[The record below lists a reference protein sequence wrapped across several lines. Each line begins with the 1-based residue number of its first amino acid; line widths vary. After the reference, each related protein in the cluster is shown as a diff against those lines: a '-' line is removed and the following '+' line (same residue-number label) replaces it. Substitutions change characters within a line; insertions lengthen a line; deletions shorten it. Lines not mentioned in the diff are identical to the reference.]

1 MPRAARPILVFVHI
15 FSSAGTTTRETL
27 KQWSRRRESP
37 TATCR
42 FVSAGRCGGGGARR
56 RLTFASFVRLLRPR
70 RRRLGS
76 ANALCTSGA
85 RVAVPRPDVDVVAGH
100 LWFGTLPASRP
111 AIYVTCLR
119 DPVVLRISAALYL
132 RLKRYDALSLEDVAA
147 DVAAGYVK
155 KANKEKPFYANSVKR
170 LGAAEPMSRYG
181 SYVNG
186 AVASESARRARARP
200 GRVLRRRR
208 TDGEVRPLH
217 RDVEEIAALERRDR
231 RLLARRGR
239 RRENGNK
246 CKHSTCAVLN
256 ALGADAR
263 RALNRTVA
271 YERKVYAAAV
281 AVHDRRCA
289 ERLGKKVCDAVPA
302 SEAVVY
308 VRNTREL
315 PARAATTSPP
325 PNAIGESPRQPS
337 GLRRRRRRRS
347 TTWRWTSFRSCVGAP
362 TARAATTSA
371 ASLPARTAPS
381 MLPRTSGS

>member
-1 MPRAARPILVFVHI
+1 MRQPWTWALLLFMISGGAAKKGGKAKLMRSIVIKKRGRNATLPLLIKPHVLDSDAAWRAAKKICDGKTRLQERPILVFVHV
-15 FSSAGTTTRETL
+15 FKSAGTTTRETL
-27 KQWSRRRESP
+27 KQWSARRESP

-42 FVSAGRCGGGGARR
+42 FVSAGRCGGGGAAR
-56 RLTFASFVRLLRPR
+56 RLTFSTFARLLRPR

-76 ANALCTSGA
+76 ANGLCTSGA
-85 RVAVPRPDVDVVAGH
+85 HVAVPRPDVDVVAGH

-119 DPVVLRISAALYL
+119 DPVVLRVSGALYL

-155 KANKEKPFYANSVKR
+155 KADREKPYYANFVKR

-186 AVASESARRARARP
+186 AVASESARRAA
-200 GRVLRRRR
+200 RVLDDSFAVVGLTEKYGLFIEMLRKLLPLKGE
-208 TDGEVRPLH
+208 TDAFW
-217 RDVEEIAALERRDR
+217 RDEAV
-231 RLLARRGR
+231 

-256 ALGADAR
+256 ALSADAR

-302 SEAVVY
+302 
-308 VRNTREL
+308 
-315 PARAATTSPP
+315 
-325 PNAIGESPRQPS
+325 
-337 GLRRRRRRRS
+337 
-347 TTWRWTSFRSCVGAP
+347 RSC
-362 TARAATTSA
+362 
-371 ASLPARTAPS
+371 
-381 MLPRTSGS
+381 

>member
-1 MPRAARPILVFVHI
+1 MLRRRTSALLLLFMSGAAAKKKGKAKPMHSIVIRKRGRNATLPLLIKPHVLDSDSAWRAAKKLCDGKTRLQERPILVFVHV
-15 FSSAGTTTRETL
+15 FKSAGTTTRETL
-27 KQWSRRRESP
+27 KQWSARRESP

-42 FVSAGRCGGGGARR
+42 FVSAGRCGGGMARR
-56 RLTFASFVRLLRPR
+56 RLTFSSFVQLLRPR

-100 LWFGTLPASRP
+100 LWFGTLPVSRP

-119 DPVVLRISAALYL
+119 DPVVLRVSGALYL
-132 RLKRYDALSLEDVAA
+132 RLRRYDALSLEDVAA

-155 KANKEKPFYANSVKR
+155 KADREKPYYANFIKR

-186 AVASESARRARARP
+186 AVASESARRAA
-200 GRVLRRRR
+200 RVLDDSFAIVGLTEKYGLFIEMLRKLLP
-208 TDGEVRPLH
+208 TPDADAFW
-217 RDVEEIAALERRDR
+217 RDEAARRDN
-231 RLLARRGR
+231 ANQG
-239 RRENGNK
+239 
-246 CKHSTCAVLN
+246 KHSTCAVLN

-302 SEAVVY
+302 
-308 VRNTREL
+308 
-315 PARAATTSPP
+315 
-325 PNAIGESPRQPS
+325 
-337 GLRRRRRRRS
+337 
-347 TTWRWTSFRSCVGAP
+347 RSC
-362 TARAATTSA
+362 
-371 ASLPARTAPS
+371 
-381 MLPRTSGS
+381 

>member
-1 MPRAARPILVFVHI
+1 VGLAAGR
-15 FSSAGTTTRETL
+15 G
-27 KQWSRRRESP
+27 
-37 TATCR
+37 
-42 FVSAGRCGGGGARR
+42 AGRCGGGMARR
-56 RLTFASFVRLLRPR
+56 RLTFASFARLLRPR

-147 DVAAGYVK
+147 DVAAGYLK
-155 KANKEKPFYANSVKR
+155 KADKQRPYYANFVKR
-170 LGAAEPMSRYG
+170 LGAAEPMDRYK
-181 SYVNG
+181 SYVSG
-186 AVASESARRARARP
+186 AVASESARRAA
-200 GRVLRRRR
+200 RVLDDSFAVVGLTEKYGLFIEMLRKLL
-208 TDGEVRPLH
+208 PLKGDAAFW
-217 RDVEEIAALERRDR
+217 RDEAV
-231 RLLARRGR
+231 

-302 SEAVVY
+302 
-308 VRNTREL
+308 
-315 PARAATTSPP
+315 
-325 PNAIGESPRQPS
+325 
-337 GLRRRRRRRS
+337 
-347 TTWRWTSFRSCVGAP
+347 RSC
-362 TARAATTSA
+362 
-371 ASLPARTAPS
+371 
-381 MLPRTSGS
+381 